1 MQILIGLPDEVA
13 HSLEAKWGNL
23 ERRLLETIVVEAY
36 RDGLIGVGK
45 VRELL
50 LMNTRLEVDAFLQA
64 KGINLPYNESDLERD
79 RQTHNQLRQAGKLK
93 AV

>member
-1 MQILIGLPDEVA
+1 MQILIELPDEVA

-23 ERRLLETIVVEAY
+23 ERRLLETLVVEAY

-79 RQTHNQLRQAGKLK
+79 RQTHDQLRQAGKLK